1 MQHLDN
7 QVIAQ
12 ASDWLTRHPVWL
24 CTVLTTYGSSPR
36 APGALLVAASD
47 GRYCGS
53 LSGGCVEEDFLQ
65 HIAAGEYQQASQI
78 VRYGEGGLTPNIA
91 LPCGG
96 SLDVLIE
103 YLPATAGNREYLQK
117 MGMALAGHY
126 ALDKSLTLPAAC
138 DHLALTTYRNSTQVM
153 RDGDCVMLHLAAPPQ
168 LLIAGLSNV
177 ALYCADFACA
187 LGFEVVICECR
198 EEVLENF
205 LPALKPEIRL
215 EKQFPA
221 RYLEQQGCHANT
233 AIVALTHDP
242 RMDDLT
248 LMEAINTPAFY
259 IGAMGSQRNSARRRE
274 RLQTIADFTTQDF
287 ARLHAPVGLAIGS
300 KTPAEIALAV
310 MADIVKHKNGIAQ
323 ENAAA

>member
-7 QVIAQ
+7 QVISRATE
-12 ASDWLTRHPVWL
+12 WLTHEPVWL

-36 APGALLVAASD
+36 APGALMAATTD

-65 HIAAGEYQQASQI
+65 RIAAGEYQQPSQI

-103 YLPATAGNREYLQK
+103 YLPATAGNRDYLQR

-126 ALDKSLTLPAAC
+126 ALNKSLTLPAAC
-138 DHLALTTYRNSTQVM
+138 DHLALTGYHSATQVS
-153 RDGDCVMLHLAAPPQ
+153 REGDCVTLHLAAPPR
-168 LLIAGLSNV
+168 LLIAGLSSV
-177 ALYCADFACA
+177 ALYCAEFASA
-187 LGFEVVICECR
+187 LGFEVVVCECR
-198 EEVLENF
+198 DDVLENF
-205 LPALKPEIRL
+205 LPSLKADIRL

-221 RYLEQQGCHANT
+221 KYLEQQNCHANT

-248 LMEAINTPAFY
+248 LMEAVNTPAFY

-274 RLQTIADFTTQDF
+274 RLQTIAGFSADDF
-287 ARLHAPVGLAIGS
+287 ARMHAPVGLSIGS

-310 MADIVKHKNGIAQ
+310 MADIVKHKNGSL
-323 ENAAA
+323 

>member
-1 MQHLDN
+1 MQHLDT
-7 QVIAQ
+7 QVISQ
-12 ASDWLTRHPVWL
+12 ATEWITSQPVWL

-36 APGALLVAASD
+36 APGALMVATAD

-65 HIAAGEYQQASQI
+65 RIAAGDYQQSSQV
-78 VRYGEGGLTPNIA
+78 VRYGDGGLTPNIA

-103 YLPATAGNREYLQK
+103 YLPATPGNLKYLQR

-138 DHLALTTYRNSTQVM
+138 DHLVLTEYHSATQVM
-153 RDGDCVMLHLAAPPQ
+153 RDGDDVRLHLAAPPR
-168 LLIAGLSNV
+168 LLIAGLSSV

-187 LGFEVVICECR
+187 LGFEVVVCECR
-198 EEVLENF
+198 EDVLENF
-205 LPALKPEIRL
+205 LPLLKAEIRL
-215 EKQFPA
+215 EKAFPA
-221 RYLEQQGCHANT
+221 KYLERKSCHANT

-248 LMEAINTPAFY
+248 LMEAVNTPAFY
-259 IGAMGSQRNSARRRE
+259 IGAMGSQRNSTRRRE
-274 RLQTIADFTTQDF
+274 RLQTIADFSAEDF
-287 ARLHAPVGLAIGS
+287 ARLHAPIGLSIGS

-310 MADIVKHKNGIAQ
+310 MADIVKHKNGGKAHHV
-323 ENAAA
+323 AA

>member
-7 QVIAQ
+7 QVISRATE
-12 ASDWLTRHPVWL
+12 WLTHEPVWL

-36 APGALLVAASD
+36 APGALMAATTD

-65 HIAAGEYQQASQI
+65 RIAAGEYQQPSQI

-103 YLPATAGNREYLQK
+103 YLPATAGNRDYLQR

-126 ALDKSLTLPAAC
+126 ALNKSLTLPAAC
-138 DHLALTTYRNSTQVM
+138 DHLALTGYHSATQVS
-153 RDGDCVMLHLAAPPQ
+153 REGDCVTLHLAAPPR
-168 LLIAGLSNV
+168 LLIAGLSSV
-177 ALYCADFACA
+177 ALYCAEFASA
-187 LGFEVVICECR
+187 LGFEVVVCECR
-198 EEVLENF
+198 DDVLENF
-205 LPALKPEIRL
+205 LPSLKADIRL

-221 RYLEQQGCHANT
+221 KYLEQQNCHANT

-248 LMEAINTPAFY
+248 LMEAVNTPAFY

-274 RLQTIADFTTQDF
+274 RLQTIAGFSADDF
-287 ARLHAPVGLAIGS
+287 ARLHAPVGLSIGS

-310 MADIVKHKNGIAQ
+310 MADIVKHKNGSL
-323 ENAAA
+323 

>member
-7 QVIAQ
+7 QVISQ
-12 ASDWLTRHPVWL
+12 AAGWLAHQPVWL
-24 CTVLTTYGSSPR
+24 CTVLATYGSSPR
-36 APGALLVAASD
+36 APGALMAATRD
-47 GRYCGS
+47 GHFCGS

-65 HIAAGEYQQASQI
+65 RLAAGDYLQASQV

-96 SLDVLIE
+96 ALDVLIE
-103 YLPATAGNREYLQK
+103 YLPATTGSVDYLQK

-126 ALDKSLTLPAAC
+126 ALSKTLTLPAAC
-138 DHLALTTYRNSTQVM
+138 DHLALTDYQHGTQVIH
-153 RDGDCVMLHLAAPPQ
+153 DGNTVTLHLAAAPR
-168 LLIAGLSNV
+168 LLIAGLSAV
-177 ALYCADFACA
+177 ALYCAEFASA
-187 LGFEVVICECR
+187 LGFEVVVCECR
-198 EEVLENF
+198 DDVLENF
-205 LPALKPEIRL
+205 LPALKTDIRL

-221 RYLEQQGCHANT
+221 KYLEQQGCHANT

-248 LMEAINTPAFY
+248 LMEAVNTPAFY

-274 RLQTIADFTTQDF
+274 RLQSIADFSHEDV
-287 ARLHAPVGLAIGS
+287 ARVHAPVGLAIGS

-310 MADIVKHKNGIAQ
+310 MADIVKHKNGIKKA
-323 ENAAA
+323 